1 MRFLNFLKKGETDQK
16 FSETDQNMGKQ
27 MSFKVFENRGNGSK
41 KWGNAPKILGNPS
54 KIFE

>member
-27 MSFKVFENRGNGSK
+27 ISFKVFENRGNGSK